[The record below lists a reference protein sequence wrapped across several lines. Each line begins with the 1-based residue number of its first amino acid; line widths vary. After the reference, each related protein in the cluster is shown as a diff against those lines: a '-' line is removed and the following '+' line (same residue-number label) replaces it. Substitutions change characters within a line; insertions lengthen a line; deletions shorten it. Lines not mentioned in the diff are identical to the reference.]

1 MLDSEREMDRIFLSY
16 NKILKRLKMNGVK
29 TKNGKEITH
38 KDLRYAIEF
47 MIKKHPTCRWKSNK
61 IRSRKYYV
69 LAEGYYW
76 LIRVFFQNEKTL
88 IDADIEFFEMRI
100 GEYEELLH
108 LKSKELFTED
118 ILYSKL
124 ENFFNRKIYTIKRA
138 IRNMEDKYK
147 ISLVFKEDNKEYLSG
162 KGVELLCK
170 ECFKHKYLEIL
181 EKYKMELTE
190 KYIAA
195 GFPYDNFFHRN

>member
-61 IRSRKYYV
+61 IRSRKYYI
-69 LAEGYYW
+69 LDEGYYW